1 MPELTNDTALPPG
14 RQGWGLG
21 LHLTLDGIEGM
32 RRPGTGDWAGLFNC
46 YFWIDPAADVAGAIF
61 SRSGRSSTPG
71 SSASRSA
78 SSRPC
83 TPDDRAP
90 DRLTQVLSSPAC
102 GSC

>member
-46 YFWIDPAADVAGAIF
+46 YFWIDAAAGVAGAIF
-61 SRSGRSSTPG
+61 
-71 SSASRSA
+71 
-78 SSRPC
+78 
-83 TPDDRAP
+83 
-90 DRLTQVLSSPAC
+90 TQVLPFFDARIV
-102 GSC
+102 GLAERFEQAVYA